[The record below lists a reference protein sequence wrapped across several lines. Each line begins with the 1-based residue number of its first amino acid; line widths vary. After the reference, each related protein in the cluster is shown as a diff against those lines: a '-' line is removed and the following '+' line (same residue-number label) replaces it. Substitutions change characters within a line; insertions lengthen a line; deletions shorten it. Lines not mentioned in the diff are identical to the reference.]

1 MAVIKVIELLAESPE
16 SWEDAAQRAVEE
28 ASRSVRGL
36 RSIYIKEFE
45 ATIDGDRISNYRVN
59 AKLTFEIESS
69 GHAAERQEST
79 QQKMTQGMSE
89 AGRHP
94 ANPGAA

>member
-16 SWEDAAQRAVEE
+16 SWEDAAQRAVDE

-45 ATIDGDRISNYRVN
+45 ATVDGDRISNYRVN

-69 GHAAERQEST
+69 DQSAGRQQST
-79 QQKMTQGMSE
+79 QQRMTRGMSE

-94 ANPGAA
+94 ASADA